1 MATIKPFSAIRP
13 TRDKVSLVAS
23 RSYLSYSKEILN
35 EKLANNPFTFLHIIN
50 PDHSNNLEI
59 KEPKK
64 KYRLVKQ
71 KFEEFLNEGVFV
83 RDNEP
88 KFYLYQQIK
97 GKDSFIGIIGAS
109 SIDDYLD
116 GKIKI
121 HEKTLDSR
129 VEMFSDYLNTAGF
142 NAEPVLLTYADDDA
156 INDLL
161 NDYVQYQ
168 RPEYEFTTTNRS
180 THRLWIVDDNSHQEL
195 IEQRFVTLNTLYIA
209 DGHHRFAS
217 SAQLYEQNMKNGV
230 SNNPHKRYCMSF
242 LIAESQLKIINY
254 NRVIK
259 SLNGHTPSS
268 FLDAIR
274 NSYHVTEVEGAFEP
288 KKKDE
293 IALLLNGGWYSLIAN
308 ETSFNRSDCVEKLDP
323 SILHK
328 NILKPVLG
336 IDNPKKDHRIS
347 FIDGNVSFQEMEN
360 IVKDSFAEAI
370 FILKAI
376 NINQLK
382 DVANEGMSMPPKSTY
397 IEPKLRSGLLIYPF
411 S

>member
-13 TRDKVSLVAS
+13 TRDKVGLVAS
-23 RSYLSYSKEILN
+23 RSYLSYSKEVLN

-50 PDHSNNLEI
+50 PDHSNKVEI
-59 KEPKK
+59 KDPHE
-64 KYRLVKQ
+64 KYKLVKQ
-71 KFEEFLNEGVFV
+71 KFEKFLNEGVFV
-83 RDNEP
+83 RDNKP
-88 KFYLYQQIK
+88 KFYIYQQIK
-97 GKDSFIGIIGAS
+97 GADSFIGIVGAS

-121 HEKTLDSR
+121 HEKTLDKR

-161 NDYVQYQ
+161 HQYFQYQ

-180 THRLWIVDDNSHQEL
+180 THRVWVVDDNSHQEL
-195 IEQRFVTLNTLYIA
+195 IEQRFIALNTLYIA

-217 SAQLYEQNMKNGV
+217 SAQLHEQNMKNGV

-259 SLNGHTPSS
+259 TLNGHTPSS

-274 NSYHVTEVEGAFEP
+274 KSYQVTEVKSAFKP
-288 KKKDE
+288 TGKDE
-293 IALLLNGGWYSLIAN
+293 IGLLLDSNWYSLKAN
-308 ETSFNRSDCVEKLDP
+308 ETSFNKSDCVEKLDP

-328 NILKPVLG
+328 TILKPMLG

-347 FIDGNVSFQEMEN
+347 FIDGNVSLQELEN
-360 IVKDSFAEAI
+360 IVKDGSAEAV

-376 NINQLK
+376 NIDQLK
-382 DVANEGMSMPPKSTY
+382 NVADEGRSMPPKSTY